1 MTPHSTPVPEGASNR
16 CNSITTTPCYSGSL
30 ISLRARIETLVRVSS
45 PEEVADRGA
54 EIDPRQVGLD
64 RKTVDAI
71 WQACT
76 GAYRTGLY
84 PALALCVRRRGQVVL
99 DRSLGHLRGNAPHD
113 PPDAHRVVA
122 KASSL
127 FNLFS
132 ASKMVTA
139 MLVHL
144 CDQRGLLHLDDPVA
158 LYLPEF
164 GQHGKDRTTI
174 RHVLTHR
181 AGIPH
186 IPPQFADVGLLER
199 PHEILALLSSQKPR
213 WRPGRRLAYHAL
225 TGGFVLGAIVERVTG
240 KPLRSFMCDEILAP
254 LGFDGFNFG
263 VPAARLPE
271 VAVNA
276 FTGPPVLP
284 PVSQIMRRVLSVDFV
299 EAVRVS
305 NDPRF
310 LTSVVPAGNIVS
322 TANEASRFMQL
333 LLDGG
338 TLDGVRVFETRTIER
353 AIAEQTYY
361 ELDLTLGAPIR
372 YSMGFMLGAR
382 LASLYGLRTQSA
394 FGHVGFTNVFVYADP
409 SRDVAVALMTSG
421 KPALSVG
428 LARTL
433 MIMQTIAHRIPRDG
447 RGPLRKRR

>member
-1 MTPHSTPVPEGASNR
+1 MGLQLVHDIVGTM
-16 CNSITTTPCYSGSL
+16 
-30 ISLRARIETLVRVSS
+30 SLRSRFETLVKVLP
-45 PEEVADRGA
+45 PEEVAARGP
-54 EIDPRQVGLD
+54 EVDPHEVGLD
-64 RKTVDAI
+64 RKAIDAI
-71 WQACT
+71 WRSCT
-76 GAYRTGLY
+76 ATYRTGLY
-84 PALALCVRRRGQVVL
+84 PALALCVRRRGRVVF
-99 DRSLGHLRGNAPHD
+99 DRALGHVRGNAPFD
-113 PPDAHRVVA
+113 PPDAHRVPVTA
-122 KASSL
+122 KTL

-158 LYLPEF
+158 RYLPDF
-164 GQHGKDRTTI
+164 GQHGKDRITL

-181 AGIPH
+181 AGIPN

-199 PHEILALLSSQKPR
+199 PAEILALLSNQKPR
-213 WRPGRRLAYHAL
+213 WRAGRRLAYHAL
-225 TGGFVLGAIVERVTG
+225 TGGFVLGAIVEKVMD
-240 KPLRSFMCDEILAP
+240 KPLRDVMRDEILTP
-254 LGFDGFNFG
+254 LGFDAFNFG
-263 VPAARLPE
+263 VPPARLHE

-284 PVSQIMRRVLSVDFV
+284 PLSQVLKRALSVEFV

-310 LTSVVPAGNIVS
+310 LTSVIPAGNIVS

-353 AIAEQTYY
+353 AIAEQSFL
-361 ELDLTLGAPIR
+361 EIDLTMGAPVR
-372 YSMGFMLGAR
+372 YSMGFMLGGHF
-382 LASLYGLRTQSA
+382 ASLYGLRTQRA
-394 FGHVGFTNVFVYADP
+394 FGHVGFTNVFAYADP
-409 SRDVAVALMTSG
+409 SRDIAVSLMTSG
-421 KPALSVG
+421 KPALSPG
-428 LARTL
+428 LTRTL

-447 RGPLRKRR
+447 RGPLRR

>member
-1 MTPHSTPVPEGASNR
+1 M
-16 CNSITTTPCYSGSL
+16 
-30 ISLRARIETLVRVSS
+30 SLRARLETLVRVAP
-45 PEEVADRGA
+45 PEEVTRRGTEVEPGA
-54 EIDPRQVGLD
+54 VGLD
-64 RKTVDAI
+64 QAAIDAI
-71 WQACT
+71 WRAT
-76 GAYRTGLY
+76 TATYRTGLY
-84 PALALCVRRRGQVVL
+84 PALALCIRRRGQVIL
-99 DRSLGHLRGNAPHD
+99 DRSLGHVRGNAPFD

-122 KASSL
+122 TPATL

-158 LYLPEF
+158 RYLPAF
-164 GQHGKDRTTI
+164 GQHGKDRMTL

-181 AGIPH
+181 AGIPN
-186 IPPQFADVGLLER
+186 IPRQFADVGLLER
-199 PHEILALLSSQKPR
+199 PGEILALLAAQKPR

-225 TGGFVLGAIVERVTG
+225 TGGFVLGAIVEQVMG
-240 KPLRSFMCDEILAP
+240 KPLRDVMRDELLAP
-254 LGFDGFNFG
+254 LGFDGFQFG

-284 PVSQIMRRVLSVDFV
+284 PLAPLLRRALSVDFL
-299 EAVRVS
+299 EAVRMS

-310 LTSVVPAGNIVS
+310 LTAVVPAGNIVA

-338 TLDGVRVFETRTIER
+338 VQDGVRVFEARTIER
-353 AIAEQTYY
+353 AIAEQTYL
-361 ELDLTLGAPIR
+361 EVDLTLGAPIR
-372 YSMGFMLGAR
+372 YSMGFMLGSR
-382 LASLYGLRTQSA
+382 LASVYGLRTQRA

-409 SRDVAVALMTSG
+409 SRDLAVALMTSG
-421 KPALSVG
+421 KPALSPG
-428 LARTL
+428 LTRTL
-433 MIMQTIAHRIPRDG
+433 MIMQTIAHRTPRDG
-447 RGPLRKRR
+447 RGPLRH

>member
-1 MTPHSTPVPEGASNR
+1 M
-16 CNSITTTPCYSGSL
+16 
-30 ISLRARIETLVRVSS
+30 SLRSHLETLVRTV
-45 PEEVADRGA
+45 PAEQVTARGEEA
-54 EIDPRQVGLD
+54 DPRSVGID
-64 RKTVDAI
+64 RDAIDAI
-71 WQACT
+71 WRAAV

-84 PALALCVRRRGQVVL
+84 PALALCIRRRGQVVL
-99 DRSLGHLRGNAPHD
+99 DRSIGHVSGNAPAD
-113 PPDAHRVVA
+113 PPDAHKVVA
-122 KASSL
+122 TPATL

-158 LYLPEF
+158 MYLPGF
-164 GQHGKDRTTI
+164 GEHGKHRITI

-199 PHEILALLSSQKPR
+199 PGEIISLLSRQKPR
-213 WRPGRRLAYHAL
+213 WRAGQRLAYHAL
-225 TGGFVLGAIVERVTG
+225 TGGFLLGAVIEQVTG
-240 KPLRSFMCDEILAP
+240 KPLRDVMRDEILQP
-254 LGFDGFNFG
+254 LGFDAFNFG
-263 VPAARLPE
+263 VPRERMRE

-284 PVSQIMRRVLSVDFV
+284 PISQILKRVFSVAFV
-299 EAVRVS
+299 EAVRIS

-310 LTSVVPAGNIVS
+310 LTSVIPAGNVIA

-338 TLDGVRVFETRTIER
+338 EQNGVRVFETRTIKR
-353 AIAEQTYY
+353 AIAEQTFF
-361 ELDLTLGAPIR
+361 EIDLTIGVPLR

-382 LASLYGLRTQSA
+382 VASLYGLSSPRA
-394 FGHVGFTNVFVYADP
+394 FGHLGFTNVVVYADP
-409 SRDVAVALMTSG
+409 SRDIAVALMTSG
-421 KPALSVG
+421 KPALSPGV
-428 LARTL
+428 ARTL
-433 MIMQTIAHRIPRDG
+433 LVMQTIASRMPRDG
-447 RGPLRKRR
+447 NGPLRR

>member
-1 MTPHSTPVPEGASNR
+1 M
-16 CNSITTTPCYSGSL
+16 
-30 ISLRARIETLVRVSS
+30 SLRGRFETLVRVFPS
-45 PEEVADRGA
+45 EEVADRGA
-54 EIDPRQVGLD
+54 EIDPREVAVGRD
-64 RKTVDAI
+64 DIDAI
-71 WQACT
+71 WRACVAT
-76 GAYRTGLY
+76 YRTGLY
-84 PALALCVRRRGQVVL
+84 PALALCVRRRGRVIF
-99 DRSLGHLRGNAPHD
+99 DRSLGHTRGNAPHD
-113 PPDAHRVVA
+113 PPDAHRVA
-122 KASSL
+122 ASPKTL

-158 LYLPEF
+158 RYLPEF
-164 GQHGKDRTTI
+164 GQHRKDRITL

-186 IPPQFADVGLLER
+186 IPSQFADVGLLER
-199 PHEILALLSSQKPR
+199 PQEILTLLSNQKPR
-213 WRPGRRLAYHAL
+213 WRAGHKLAYHAL
-225 TGGFVLGAIVERVTG
+225 TGGFVLGAVVELVMN
-240 KPLRSFMCDEILAP
+240 KPLRDVMRDELLAP
-254 LGFDGFNFG
+254 LGFDAFNFG
-263 VPAARLPE
+263 VPAARLAE
-271 VAVNA
+271 VAINA

-284 PVSQIMRRVLSVDFV
+284 PMSQILKRLLSVDFV

-310 LTSVVPAGNIVS
+310 LTSVIPAGNICA

-338 TLDGVRVFETRTIER
+338 ILDGVRVFETRTIER
-353 AIAEQTYY
+353 AIAEQTYF

-382 LASLYGLRTQSA
+382 LASLYGLRTQRA
-394 FGHVGFTNVFVYADP
+394 FGHLGFTNVFVYADP
-409 SRDVAVALMTSG
+409 SRDIAVSLMTSG
-421 KPALSVG
+421 KPAMSPRLT
-428 LARTL
+428 RTL

-447 RGPLRKRR
+447 RGPLRRL

>member
-1 MTPHSTPVPEGASNR
+1 MR
-16 CNSITTTPCYSGSL
+16 
-30 ISLRARIETLVRVSS
+30 SLRERVETLVRVSP

-54 EIDPRQVGLD
+54 EVDPRAVGLD
-64 RKTVDAI
+64 RKTIDAI
-71 WQACT
+71 WRACVAT
-76 GAYRTGLY
+76 YRTGLY
-84 PALALCVRRRGQVVL
+84 PALALCIRRRGQVIF
-99 DRSLGHLRGNAPHD
+99 DRSLGHTRGNAPFD
-113 PPDAHRVVA
+113 PVDAHRVT
-122 KASSL
+122 ASPRTL

-144 CDQRGLLHLDDPVA
+144 CDQRGLVHLDDPVA
-158 LYLPEF
+158 HYLPEF
-164 GQHGKDRTTI
+164 GQHGKDRI
-174 RHVLTHR
+174 SLRHVLTHR

-199 PHEILALLSSQKPR
+199 PQEILALLSRQKPR
-213 WRPGRRLAYHAL
+213 WRAGHRLAYHAL
-225 TGGFVLGAIVERVTG
+225 TGGFVLGAVVERVMG
-240 KPLRSFMCDEILAP
+240 KPLRQVMRDEILGP
-254 LGFDGFNFG
+254 LGFDAFDFG
-263 VPAARLPE
+263 VPPARLGE

-284 PVSQIMRRVLSVDFV
+284 PMSQLLKRVLSVEFV

-338 TLDGVRVFETRTIER
+338 TLDGYRVFETRTIER
-353 AIAEQTYY
+353 AIAEQTYF
-361 ELDLTLGAPIR
+361 ELDLTIGVPIR
-372 YSMGFMLGAR
+372 YSMGFMLGGR
-382 LASLYGLRTQSA
+382 IASLYGLRTQRA

-421 KPALSVG
+421 KPALSPG
-428 LARTL
+428 ITRTL
-433 MIMQTIAHRIPRDG
+433 WILQTIASRVPRDG
-447 RGPLRKRR
+447 SGPLRRR